1 MPPPIL
7 LAHAH
12 SAAPQAQAIAAQ
24 LKALG
29 YDVTD
34 LASRGPRTGGH
45 KVVLLWSRQAVAT
58 PALRAVARK
67 AQASGSLV
75 CIRLDDAPP
84 PVDTRSVRLPRGSAP
99 ARTWRRLLVASPRP
113 KPAAPS
119 GPIRAKIQTAR
130 AKRIARPAE
139 SVGTEMRHSESSSRT
154 FAIALTF
161 FLVSVAA
168 VSVAYSRY
176 PQVAAPIDSAAA
188 AAYAQ
193 ASRVAALAP

>member
-34 LASRGPRTGGH
+34 LASRRPRTGGH

-67 AQASGSLV
+67 ARAAGSLV
-75 CIRLDDAPP
+75 CIRLDGAPP
-84 PVDTRSVRLPRGSAP
+84 PVDTRSVRLPPGAAP

-113 KPAAPS
+113 RPVSS
-119 GPIRAKIQTAR
+119 GTTRTRLYTAR
-130 AKRIARPAE
+130 AKRVARPTV
-139 SVGTEMRHSESSSRT
+139 SVPTETPRSKTSRT
-154 FAIALTF
+154 FSIALALV
-161 FLVSVAA
+161 LVSGAAMSEAYTRYPHVAA
-168 VSVAYSRY
+168 A
-176 PQVAAPIDSAAA
+176 IDGAAA
-188 AAYAQ
+188 AA
-193 ASRVAALAP
+193 ASRIAALAP